1 MKTVIY
7 LDSLLLVNFVIGYFL
22 LRAAGCVCGAPPR
35 WPRGCLGAALAAVS
49 TLILLAP
56 PLPVWAQFL
65 YQGGSALAITAA
77 AFGWQ
82 GVRLLLRRAAWYFG
96 MNLALAGLVLAA
108 ILRFSAQNVQTNNL
122 AVYWNVPPLL
132 LLFCSL
138 GVYLLARLA
147 VLLFGPAEP
156 EQLWQLE
163 AQLPGG
169 TLRGEALWDTGFSW
183 YDPFSGCPVVRVSAP
198 AAQAQLEEPL
208 QQFLQRWFGGDRAA
222 LPPPGVRLLSCDT
235 ATGGD
240 LLPAVQAQRLRI
252 CLGKRVLLC
261 GRVTV
266 AFAGKP
272 LSDGRY
278 LALFGPGL
286 AGQARRCG
294 RNAPQKQAGAGCVGG
309 PPPKPSA
316 PAQEGRISC

>member
-82 GVRLLLRRAAWYFG
+82 GARLLLRRAAWYFG

-183 YDPFSGCPVVRVSAP
+183 YDPFSGCPVVLVSAP

-208 QQFLQRWFGGDRAA
+208 RQFLQRWFGGDRAA

-240 LLPAVQAQRLRI
+240 LLPAVQAQRMRI

-286 AGQARRCG
+286 SGQARRYG

>member
-1 MKTVIY
+1 MC
-7 LDSLLLVNFVIGYFL
+7 
-22 LRAAGCVCGAPPR
+22 AGRRPVGQEGA
-35 WPRGCLGAALAAVS
+35 WG
-49 TLILLAP
+49 
-56 PLPVWAQFL
+56 
-65 YQGGSALAITAA
+65 
-77 AFGWQ
+77 
-82 GVRLLLRRAAWYFG
+82 
-96 MNLALAGLVLAA
+96 
-108 ILRFSAQNVQTNNL
+108 
-122 AVYWNVPPLL
+122 YWNVPPLL

-163 AQLPGG
+163 AQLPDG

-183 YDPFSGCPVVRVSAP
+183 YDPFSGCPVVLVSAP

-208 QQFLQRWFGGDRAA
+208 RQFLQRWFGGDRAA

-240 LLPAVQAQRLRI
+240 LLPAVQAQRMRI

-266 AFAGKP
+266 AFAGKN